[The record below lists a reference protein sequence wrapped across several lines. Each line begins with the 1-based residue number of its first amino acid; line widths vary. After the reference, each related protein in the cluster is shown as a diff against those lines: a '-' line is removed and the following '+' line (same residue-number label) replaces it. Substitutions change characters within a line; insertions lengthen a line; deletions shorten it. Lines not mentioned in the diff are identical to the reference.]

1 MIISIYCQT
10 SIVAGAVNPFA
21 MTINKSTTVNPF
33 VAKAQE
39 EEKSRK
45 VPLNQ
50 LQSSASSSSFLQAS
64 SSSLVPASGLTVT
77 SYPPPT
83 LAVVYPTQPIMQQ
96 QGYNPFL

>member
-1 MIISIYCQT
+1 MIVSIYCQT
-10 SIVAGAVNPFA
+10 LIDAGAVNPFA

-50 LQSSASSSSFLQAS
+50 LQSSASSSSFTQAS
-64 SSSLVPASGLTVT
+64 SSFAPSSGLTVT
-77 SYPPPT
+77 GFPPPT